1 MKSPRKWKIHSY
13 FPGVLRSLLIGLL
26 MPFGVLVI
34 DAKPPYFGNG
44 MRNGWADQ
52 DSVVIWTRTTRFEE
66 MNQGGHEFLD
76 VPASLEGVIRK

>member
-1 MKSPRKWKIHSY
+1 
-13 FPGVLRSLLIGLL
+13 

-66 MNQGGHEFLD
+66 MNQGG
-76 VPASLEGVIRK
+76 A